1 MKTQHEVEAQKW
13 LNYLRDGTSEYETVL
28 GHLRGEVRK
37 GNLLLADI
45 GTSEEEL
52 KQLRVKGCKVSAQK
66 WLSYLRQG
74 NGSYEECINLL
85 RIEVRKGNLLL
96 ADIGTSEE
104 ELKQLRVKGMAE
116 KKAG

>member
-1 MKTQHEVEAQKW
+1 MRFLVVVRFNSKQKREVIVKTQHEVEAQKW

-52 KQLRVKGCKVSAQK
+52 KQLRVKGTAK
-66 WLSYLRQG
+66 
-74 NGSYEECINLL
+74 
-85 RIEVRKGNLLL
+85 
-96 ADIGTSEE
+96 
-104 ELKQLRVKGMAE
+104 